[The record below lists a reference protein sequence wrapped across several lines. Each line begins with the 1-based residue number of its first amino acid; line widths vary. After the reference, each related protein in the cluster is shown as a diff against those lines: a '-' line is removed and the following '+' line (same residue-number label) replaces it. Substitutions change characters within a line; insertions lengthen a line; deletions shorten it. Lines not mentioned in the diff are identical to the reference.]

1 MPQGT
6 HAAAKGEGPS
16 QTLSRTKRGS
26 QGPARLGMHAWVGRR
41 MTWGRGRRPH
51 WRSHFLPF
59 WVRHLPKNGAQSC
72 DQFHLTAISRGF
84 GHRSSGGAEICPFCR
99 AAAPLHSFWGL
110 LGLLCQSTLYPPGSR
125 SSTPPLEQ
133 CLISRAIFLLL
144 VTSPPHP
151 RGPNATHR
159 SFLMEE
165 RKHHVFKNCQTA
177 IH

>member
-26 QGPARLGMHAWVGRR
+26 QGPARLGMHAWVGRC

-144 VTSPPHP
+144 VTSPLQN
-151 RGPNATHR
+151 RY
-159 SFLMEE
+159 S
-165 RKHHVFKNCQTA
+165 
-177 IH
+177 